1 MRVRFVQSG
10 GLIGAS
16 RGCDL
21 DTATLPMDEG
31 RELASLVSESRLPAS
46 GVFLSGAARDLRSYE
61 IHVESDAGSAAVTF
75 DDDTLPDR
83 ARPLSE
89 FSAEECEATGRGRS
103 VKRAL
108 GVVALLALAS
118 GAALAQKTGALLHQT
133 DSTRQARRGL
143 TGSETREAAARG

>member
-83 ARPLSE
+83 ARPLVS
-89 FSAEECEATGRGRS
+89 FLRRNARPQ
-103 VKRAL
+103 
-108 GVVALLALAS
+108 
-118 GAALAQKTGALLHQT
+118 GAGDL
-133 DSTRQARRGL
+133 
-143 TGSETREAAARG
+143 